1 VYEKYKKY
9 LFFVFLLCLQCI
21 EIMPPR
27 VFIIASHGSMPME
40 EDKSLLSLP
49 VMGQAK
55 FKRAAK
61 FKSPVDMFT
70 TASFGCSFVSDLRCD
85 EPFVDFVREL
95 DRHRLA
101 MKTQSTQPTHPQLRE
116 LIKHTLVHTRD
127 LPQHADVRTQA
138 ENKIRCH
145 KKGRWMTDLFLFGT
159 NPALPVIESVTMYD
173 METGEL
179 KDVHREFGL
188 VKKKKIAATRA
199 MRPHQPDHVAML
211 EAAKMSAESDPFF
224 IEMKASRVQSIDDT
238 IACMHKESK
247 FEYPAKMKK
256 SNGRIKLSDLLHNGI
271 KEIDPDNDFV
281 VIYACRVPDEGL
293 LGAQTSPR
301 DSSDSEK
308 SVGGT
313 RSNKKQNQKQNQ
325 RHIHQHRRKTCKRRS

>member
-1 VYEKYKKY
+1 
-9 LFFVFLLCLQCI
+9 
-21 EIMPPR
+21 MPPR
-27 VFIIASHGSMPME
+27 IFIIVSHGSMPME

-61 FKSPVDMFT
+61 FLSPVDIFT
-70 TASFGCSFVSDLRCD
+70 TAKFGCSFTGDLRCD

-95 DRHRLA
+95 DRHRVA
-101 MKTQSTQPTHPQLRE
+101 MKTQPMQSTQSTQSTQPTHPQLRE

-127 LPQHADVRTQA
+127 LPQHADVRVQA
-138 ENKIRCH
+138 EKNIRCH
-145 KKGRWMTDLFLFGT
+145 RQRRWMTDLFLFGT
-159 NPALPVIESVTMYD
+159 NPALPVIESVTMFD
-173 METGEL
+173 MGTGDI

-199 MRPHQPDHVAML
+199 MPPHHPDALGML
-211 EAAKMSAESDPFF
+211 QSAKMSAESELAKLKAKKVDPFF
-224 IEMKASRVQSIDDT
+224 VEMTASRIQSIDDT

-256 SNGRIKLSDLLHNGI
+256 SKGRIKLSDLMHNAIEEGV
-271 KEIDPDNDFV
+271 IDPDNDFV
-281 VIYACRVPDEGL
+281 VVYACRVPDEGL

-301 DSSDSEK
+301 NSSDSEK

-313 RSNKKQNQKQNQ
+313 RSKQKQKCK
-325 RHIHQHRRKTCKRRS
+325 RAKTCKRR

>member
-1 VYEKYKKY
+1 
-9 LFFVFLLCLQCI
+9 
-21 EIMPPR
+21 MPPR
-27 VFIIASHGSMPME
+27 IFIIVSHGSMPME

-61 FKSPVDMFT
+61 FLSPVDIFT
-70 TASFGCSFVSDLRCD
+70 TAKFGCSFTGDLRCD

-95 DRHRLA
+95 RHRVE
-101 MKTQSTQPTHPQLRE
+101 MKTQLTQLTQPTHPHLRE

-159 NPALPVIESVTMYD
+159 NPALPVIESVTMFD
-173 METGEL
+173 MGTGDI

-199 MRPHQPDHVAML
+199 MPPHQPDEMAIL
-211 EAAKMSAESDPFF
+211 EAAKMSAESELAKLKAKKVDPFF
-224 IEMKASRVQSIDDT
+224 VEMTASRIQSIDDT

-256 SNGRIKLSDLLHNGI
+256 SKGRIKLSDLLRNGI
-271 KEIDPDNDFV
+271 EGGLINPDNDFV
-281 VIYACRVPDEGL
+281 VVYACRVPDEGL

-313 RSNKKQNQKQNQ
+313 RSKQKQKQNHNQTQ

>member
-1 VYEKYKKY
+1 
-9 LFFVFLLCLQCI
+9 
-21 EIMPPR
+21 MPPR
-27 VFIIASHGSMPME
+27 IFIIASHGSMPME

-85 EPFVDFVREL
+85 EPFVDFVREF
-95 DRHRLA
+95 DRRQVE
-101 MKTQSTQPTHPQLRE
+101 MKTQSTQSTQPTHPQLRE

-127 LPQHADVRTQA
+127 LPQHADVRTQS

-159 NPALPVIESVTMYD
+159 NPALPVIESVTMFD
-173 METGEL
+173 MGTGDI

-199 MRPHQPDHVAML
+199 MPPHQPDEMAIL
-211 EAAKMSAESDPFF
+211 EAAKMSAESELAKLKAKKVDPFF
-224 IEMKASRVQSIDDT
+224 VEMTASRIQSIDDT

-256 SNGRIKLSDLLHNGI
+256 SNDRIKLSDLLRNGI
-271 KEIDPDNDFV
+271 EGGLINPDNDFV
-281 VIYACRVPDEGL
+281 VVYACRVPDEGL
-293 LGAQTSPR
+293 LGAQRSPR
-301 DSSDSEK
+301 NSSDSER

-313 RSNKKQNQKQNQ
+313 RSNKKQKCK
-325 RHIHQHRRKTCKRRS
+325 RAKTCKRR